1 MKRKINSKVRVSKY
15 SWGFLLLFLF
25 SFTSGVASSFSTST
39 LDKINYKEFSYNC
52 KENAASSA
60 SAGFLF
66 NEIEEDED
74 NLEPC
79 FTLLPDFLVIEPID
93 IVLNK
98 TNETK
103 LSVYFSRISIFII
116 VGDLRI

>member
-1 MKRKINSKVRVSKY
+1 MRSNRNNKLKLSKY

-25 SFTSGVASSFSTST
+25 SFTSGIASSFSASA

-52 KENAASSA
+52 MENSSGSS

-93 IVLNK
+93 GVLNK

-103 LSVYFSRISIFII
+103 LSVHFSRISIFLI